1 MRRME
6 FRVRGGRR
14 RGKLSAASATELL
27 TALVQEAAGRARRG
41 ERQSALAAEAAT
53 FAVLSLTPRTLQSW
67 SSLGSRRLRTVGSP
81 VLGELAGRSFR
92 SGHGAAD
99 ILPHVDEA
107 DDEVIRLDPERSLHR
122 VVVGG
127 LAG

>member
-1 MRRME
+1 MK
-6 FRVRGGRR
+6 FRARGGR
-14 RGKLSAASATELL
+14 GGGSCPAASATELL

-81 VLGELAGRSFR
+81 VLSELAGRSFR
-92 SGHGAAD
+92 SGHRAAD
-99 ILPHVDEA
+99 IRPHVDEA
-107 DDEVIRLDPERSLHR
+107 KDE
-122 VVVGG
+122 
-127 LAG
+127 